1 MFGLIR
7 IRLLIVSS
15 RTTTRK
21 GRENCPLDT
30 QTHIFVPIY
39 DLLITTITLN
49 IITSLV

>member
-7 IRLLIVSS
+7 LLVVSS